1 MNILYK
7 EFSKNTGYAVIGAA
21 GLAGLLLLVEHLC
34 GIRLMEWSNTAFCLG
49 FAASIIGVAYILT
62 IKNPNN
68 YLGFYGGIAMSLLL
82 AAQFVL
88 NKQYDLVV
96 LYLAVFIPFL
106 IRSIVVWKK
115 GEDNGLQPAW
125 LSRKAQ
131 LLTLLVA
138 LLIIA
143 ADYAL
148 NTCVIYKDTWIDNI
162 LLKLMSAMLI
172 CTSTIANYW
181 LIYKKTDAWIWWVT
195 YAAVGIVFYAIL
207 PIPNVFL
214 IVLNIIFLLV
224 NGSALLAWRKLC

>member
-1 MNILYK
+1 M
-7 EFSKNTGYAVIGAA
+7 GYAVIGAA
-21 GLAGLLLLVEHLC
+21 GLAGLLLLAEHLC

-68 YLGFYGGIAMSLLL
+68 YLGFYGGIVMSLLL
-82 AAQFVL
+82 AGQFVL
-88 NKQYDLVV
+88 NRQYDLVV
-96 LYLAVFIPFL
+96 LYLCVFIPFL

-115 GEDNGLQPAW
+115 GEDNELQPAW
-125 LSRKAQ
+125 LQPKA
-131 LLTLLVA
+131 LWLT
-138 LLIIA
+138 IIA
-143 ADYAL
+143 AMLIVVADYAL
-148 NTCVIYKDTWIDNI
+148 NTCVIYRDAWSDHC

-172 CTSTIANYW
+172 CSSTIANYW